1 MNRHTMTMAALLCCA
16 VSAQDLLPKAAPQA
30 RPVLFQNATVHT
42 VTGGTVLGGSLWF
55 ADGRIGQV
63 LPAGEQPKL
72 PTSGSGAVAPEVID
86 LAGKHVYPGMIA
98 THSTLGLIEIGAV
111 RQSVDTDELGEM
123 TPEALALTAINPDS
137 TALPVARSN
146 GVLLA
151 AVFPVGGAMPGRASL
166 IQLDGWT
173 NADLAVVGDAG
184 PVIAWPADRP
194 SGGRFRRRGGDA
206 GDGDD
211 ANRAEQLRQRIDDAF
226 VAARAWLD
234 ARTAD
239 PSVPMDI
246 RHDALVPALRGEVPV
261 FVLANAVEQ
270 IESAVLWGAM
280 RKVRVVI
287 VGGHEARACAQLLVD
302 HKVPVIVDGVH
313 RLPAREDAAYD
324 EPFTLPRDLAAAGVE
339 FCIATGGEFSNER
352 NLPYHAATAA
362 AFGLDRD
369 AALASVTIS
378 PARMLGVADRVGA
391 LAPGMD
397 ATLFV
402 TDGDPFELTTHVEMA
417 FVQGRRIDLRNKQT
431 ELAAKYRERYRQL
444 REGR

>member
-1 MNRHTMTMAALLCCA
+1 MNRYTMTTAALLCCA

-55 ADGRIGQV
+55 ADGKIGQV
-63 LPAGEQPKL
+63 LPAGERPQL
-72 PTSGSGAVAPEVID
+72 PGNGPEAVDPEVID

-137 TALPVARSN
+137 AALPVARSN

-173 NADLAVVGDAG
+173 NEDLAVLGDAG
-184 PVIAWPADRP
+184 PVIAWPSDRA
-194 SGGRFRRRGGDA
+194 GGFRFRRRGGD
-206 GDGDD
+206 DGDD

-226 VAARAWLD
+226 VAAREWLD

-246 RHDALVPALRGEVPV
+246 RHQALVPALRGEVPV

-270 IESAVLWGAM
+270 IESAVLWGTM

-324 EPFTLPRDLAAAGVE
+324 EPFTLPRDLAASGVE

-362 AFGLDRD
+362 AFGLDRE
-369 AALASVTIS
+369 AALAAVTIA
-378 PARMLGVADRVGA
+378 PARILGVQDRVGA
-391 LAPGMD
+391 LAAGMD

-417 FVQGRRIDLRNKQT
+417 FVQGRRVDLRNKQT